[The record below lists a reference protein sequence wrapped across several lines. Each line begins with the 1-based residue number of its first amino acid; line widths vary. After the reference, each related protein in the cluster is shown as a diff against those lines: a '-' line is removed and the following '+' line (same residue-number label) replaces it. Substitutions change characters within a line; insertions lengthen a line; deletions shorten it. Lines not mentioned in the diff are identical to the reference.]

1 MGAFGQEHD
10 ESMRCFVAIEIDEE
24 RRQAVRRA
32 VDEVRPAA
40 TVSRARISWARPEG
54 WHVTL
59 KFLGDVSET
68 RLAAVRGAL
77 SSAVGGVSCFEI
89 ALRGLS
95 AWPRGDRARVLAV
108 RVEDEGNSGRLAQGV
123 DDALEPLGFAREMR
137 EYIPHLTVA
146 RLRNSA
152 AGRAVASAARPF
164 EETLFGTMP
173 VERMGLYQSVL
184 GPDGARYR
192 RIEDYA
198 LALQ

>member
-146 RLRNSA
+146 RLRNGA
-152 AGRAVASAARPF
+152 AARAVASAARPF